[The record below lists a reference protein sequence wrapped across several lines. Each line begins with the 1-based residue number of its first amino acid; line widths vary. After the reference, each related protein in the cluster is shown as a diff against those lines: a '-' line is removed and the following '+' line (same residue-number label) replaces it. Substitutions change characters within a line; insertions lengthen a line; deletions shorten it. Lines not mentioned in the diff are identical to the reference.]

1 MIGSQAVFRWD
12 VITCAAIVD
21 SWRRRRLAPTF
32 GWLLLA
38 AFPAT
43 TAVGDGIYFVK
54 DSIRHVQPFP
64 SVGDAAFLSSYLL
77 LAAGLLTGSTLIGA
91 ALTSSW
97 RSWDQRR

>member
-1 MIGSQAVFRWD
+1 MIGSQAVLRRD
-12 VITCAAIVD
+12 VITCAAIMK

-38 AFPAT
+38 SFPSP
-43 TAVGDGIYFVK
+43 TAVGDGNYFVK
-54 DSIRHVQPFP
+54 DSIWHVRPFP
-64 SVGDAAFLSSYLL
+64 SDGDAAFLSSYLL
-77 LAAGLLTGSTLIGA
+77 LSAGLLTGSTLIGA